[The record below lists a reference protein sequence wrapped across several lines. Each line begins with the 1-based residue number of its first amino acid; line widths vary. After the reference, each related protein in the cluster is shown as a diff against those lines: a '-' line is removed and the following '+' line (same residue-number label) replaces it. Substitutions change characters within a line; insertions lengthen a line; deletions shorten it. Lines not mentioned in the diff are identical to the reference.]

1 MKKILFALFA
11 LASVALFASDSR
23 SEIAQKLY
31 GKIRVVEG
39 CEDYRVRIV
48 SGCEDLRVRIVS
60 GAANSPGQW
69 EFVDGCEDFRIRFVD
84 GSEDVSIRF
93 VDGCEGPS

>member
-11 LASVALFASDSR
+11 LASVVLFASDSR
-23 SEIAQKLY
+23 REIAEKLY
-31 GKIRVVEG
+31 GRIRVVEG

-60 GAANSPGQW
+60 GAANSPGKW
-69 EFVDGCEDFRIRFVD
+69 EFVNGFLKRILR
-84 GSEDVSIRF
+84 
-93 VDGCEGPS
+93 PNT